1 MRRIGV
7 SGLAVLAAGLVSMMA
22 ASAALAGPVTKVVY
36 AGPPP
41 TANQIAAK
49 IVPKSFAKTY
59 QPDVNAFFQQRVT
72 INAGDTVSFR
82 IRGFHTVDLP
92 AKAGTDLPLILP
104 GANVTGATDAAGN
117 PFWFNNKLPTLGLN
131 PALFKRSTAKT
142 YNGTQR
148 LDSGLTSAKPFNV
161 TFSKAGTY
169 KFYCDVHPG
178 MIGYVVVKPQ
188 GKPIPSAAQD
198 AATLTAQ
205 VTSDIKAA
213 KRIAKAPLPA
223 NTVSLGQS
231 APGGVELFSMF
242 PATLTVNAGTTVTF
256 QMSKN
261 SREIHTAT
269 FGPVAYLTPLA
280 KSFASPALSPIATYA
295 SDPIQPIVETPT
307 AHGNGFA
314 NTGVLDADPATP
326 SPPSAKI
333 DFTKAG
339 VYHFVCLVHP
349 FMRGTIIVK

>member
-1 MRRIGV
+1 
-7 SGLAVLAAGLVSMMA
+7 LAALAAVLLSMVG
-22 ASAALAGPVTKVVY
+22 ASAALAAPVTKVVY
-36 AGPPP
+36 AGTPPV
-41 TANQIAAK
+41 TNQIAAK
-49 IVPKSFAKTY
+49 IVPKTFAKTY
-59 QPDVNAFFQQRVT
+59 QPDINAFFQQRVT
-72 INAGDTVSFR
+72 VNAGDTVSFR

-92 AKAGTDLPLILP
+92 AKAGRDLPLILP
-104 GANVTGATDAAGN
+104 GAMVTGAKDAAGN
-117 PFWFNNKLPTLGLN
+117 PFWFNNKVPSLGLN
-131 PALFKRSTAKT
+131 PALFKRSSAKI

-161 TFSKAGTY
+161 TFTKAGTY

-178 MIGYVVVKPQ
+178 MVGYVVVKPQ

-205 VTSDIKAA
+205 VTTDIKAA
-213 KRIAKAPLPA
+213 KRIATTPLPA
-223 NTVSLGQS
+223 DTVSLGQS

-280 KSFASPALSPIATYA
+280 KSFTSPVLSPIATYA
-295 SDPIQPIVETPT
+295 SDPTQPILESPT

-314 NTGVLDADPATP
+314 NTGVLDADPATVQI
-326 SPPSAKI
+326 PPSSKI
-333 DFTKAG
+333 DFTKPG

-349 FMRGTIIVK
+349 FMHGTIIVK